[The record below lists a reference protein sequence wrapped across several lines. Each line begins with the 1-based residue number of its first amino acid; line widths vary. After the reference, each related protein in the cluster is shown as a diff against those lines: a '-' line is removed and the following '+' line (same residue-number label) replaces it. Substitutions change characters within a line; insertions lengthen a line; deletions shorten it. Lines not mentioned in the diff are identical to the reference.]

1 MNIKR
6 LVFFFALVLFVT
18 GCDSSSN
25 KNVSSKPSSA
35 GSTLEVVVVSDTDI
49 WKGAI
54 GTTIK
59 DYYGQDQPGL
69 GQPEPMFDIRHIAF
83 NQFDDLFQKHR
94 NLLILDIDKT
104 KEAKSNYKKDVWASP
119 QFVIKLT
126 APDKSALKKLFEKE
140 KEIIRETFYLA
151 ERKRIRN
158 TYSRLDQKDL
168 ASKIKDS
175 MNISM
180 IVPEGFYIAKL
191 QKNFV
196 WLRREPAKMSQGI
209 MIYTQPYKSKS
220 QFNADRILDRRD
232 SVTKRFVPGPI
243 DGSYMSTERMY
254 RPYTRDITFN
264 DEYAVEVRGLWDT
277 ENYQMGGPFLNITTY
292 DKKNDRL
299 VTMDGFV
306 YHPNKPKRNYLMQ
319 LDGVIHSVKFIDE
332 EEQKKEEKEGNKQQ
346 KEEASEDIAKE

>member
-1 MNIKR
+1 
-6 LVFFFALVLFVT
+6 
-18 GCDSSSN
+18 
-25 KNVSSKPSSA
+25 
-35 GSTLEVVVVSDTDI
+35 
-49 WKGAI
+49 
-54 GTTIK
+54 
-59 DYYGQDQPGL
+59 
-69 GQPEPMFDIRHIAF
+69 
-83 NQFDDLFQKHR
+83 
-94 NLLILDIDKT
+94 
-104 KEAKSNYKKDVWASP
+104 
-119 QFVIKLT
+119 
-126 APDKSALKKLFEKE
+126 
-140 KEIIRETFYLA
+140 
-151 ERKRIRN
+151 
-158 TYSRLDQKDL
+158 
-168 ASKIKDS
+168 
-175 MNISM
+175 
-180 IVPEGFYIAKL
+180 
-191 QKNFV
+191 
-196 WLRREPAKMSQGI
+196 MSQGI

-232 SVTKRFVPGPI
+232 SVTKKFVPGPI